1 MEHATAYLAEQY
13 KTPAKSWEHD
23 ASTTTRHD
31 TDHLDLDAE
40 DLIDHAAEL
49 AILLALATFVLV
61 PLLLLG
67 LAVAVSTCRGAV
79 RRCCAKR
86 RQPPR
91 PQTASSHQ
99 LSDSTVV
106 VIPAATARPL
116 QAPDAPPPAAADA
129 QLAPQHSDWGEPP
142 AYNDLCPP
150 STIHGVQLRE
160 NVVFGIPLGEPV
172 VGGKAPTAASPISGG
187 AP

>member
-1 MEHATAYLAEQY
+1 MEHATVLLASQY
-13 KTPAKSWEHD
+13 YAAPD
-23 ASTTTRHD
+23 AQNHQPSTATTRHAD
-31 TDHLDLDAE
+31 KLDLE
-40 DLIDHAAEL
+40 DLDVEDVIDHAAEL
-49 AILLALATFVLV
+49 AVLLSLATFALV

-67 LAVAVSTCRGAV
+67 LTVAASACRDAA

-116 QAPDAPPPAAADA
+116 QAPDAPPPAATDA
-129 QLAPQHSDWGEPP
+129 QLPPKHSDWGEPP
-142 AYNDLCPP
+142 AYNDLCP
-150 STIHGVQLRE
+150 SSSFDGVQLRE

-172 VGGKAPTAASPISGG
+172 VGGKGPPRMSGG
-187 AP
+187 GL